1 MLPAAQGV
9 GFGADTGVV
18 EKQATELTRW
28 TVHGERVVDDT
39 RRARLSIAEVELPDG
54 VRFEQY
60 VIRAPRSAMVA
71 VLDDRERLLLMRR
84 HRFVFDRWVWE
95 LPGGYVDDDE
105 HPAQCAVREVEEETG
120 WRPQAVEPLLS
131 FQPWVGTADA
141 ENLLFLARRAEYIG
155 APVDVNEAEQVAW
168 IPLDEAYELLS
179 RGEIVG
185 AGTVI
190 AVLELVARKARGEL

>member
-1 MLPAAQGV
+1 
-9 GFGADTGVV
+9 
-18 EKQATELTRW
+18 
-28 TVHGERVVDDT
+28 
-39 RRARLSIAEVELPDG
+39 LSIAEVELPDG

-95 LPGGYVDDDE
+95 LPGGYVDDQE
-105 HPAQCAVREVEEETG
+105 QPAQCAVREVEEETG

-131 FQPWVGTADA
+131 FLPWVGTA
-141 ENLLFLARRAEYIG
+141 EHIG
-155 APVDVNEAEQVAW
+155 TPTDVNEAEQVAW
-168 IPLDEAYELLS
+168 IPLDEAYGLVS